1 MHCIQKVLKANTM
14 QFFSISAKGSD
25 DFVTTIDIAFE
36 ENIITQLKA
45 LYPNIDILSEETHFT
60 QPKQN
65 TYFTIDPLDGTVN
78 FAKHLPLYGIQLAF
92 VEKGI
97 TQVAVVY
104 LIPTQEMYYAIR
116 GKDAFCNNQNIL
128 VTTQPAKNTL
138 VFIDGNNQQIFA
150 NFAPKLTNDF
160 LRVRMIGASCV
171 EFTSI
176 ASGNAGG
183 LLLIAKTPWDY
194 IPGCLLVTEAGG
206 YIEQHDDV
214 FICGATQEIV
224 HAIKNMYKKRSFYS
238 AFYYSLTLIFHHT

>member
-1 MHCIQKVLKANTM
+1 MKKNVYETICKNLMHCIQNVLKPNTM
-14 QFFSISAKGSD
+14 QFFSVSAKGSD
-25 DFVTTIDIAFE
+25 DLVTTIDIAFE

-78 FAKHLPLYGIQLAF
+78 FANHLPLYGIQLAF

-116 GKDAFCNNQNIL
+116 GKGAFCNNQKIS

-138 VFIDGNNQQIFA
+138 VFMDGNNQNIFA

-160 LRVRMIGASCV
+160 LRVRIIGASCV

-224 HAIKNMYKKRSFYS
+224 HAIKKYV
-238 AFYYSLTLIFHHT
+238 